1 MLQPKR
7 QKYRKQFRG
16 KMGGIATSNDEVL
29 YGDYGLKS
37 LV

>member
-16 KMGGIATSNDEVL
+16 KMGGVATSNNEVFT
-29 YGDYGLKS
+29 
-37 LV
+37 VIMV